1 MYILSLAAYCTSG
14 PSKSRSS
21 ALCLCTW
28 WHRKSLYKKCYW
40 NRKFSILGMSAAVSA
55 CRTAA
60 RPMPCWTCS
69 SNDCFTSGASADA
82 IVLYICSCLCMY
94 VCLYDCTYVSKM
106 RKIILKTLRYQ
117 HALQLWLYWSQKTKF
132 SIWRCSGPK
141 REKDQRW
148 NNDTLLPSIIL
159 HWTSTINCFWNGGRE
174 EEKRWKIKNGKTQI
188 LQNSAFLSRTRFC
201 PFAFSRQKPRKIFI
215 GKTGK
220 IRRLAFQPF
229 RWQRVCSKTV
239 SRQFFRPRPFP
250 F

>member
-94 VCLYDCTYVSKM
+94 VCMSV
-106 RKIILKTLRYQ
+106 
-117 HALQLWLYWSQKTKF
+117 WLYLCIQDAKDNLENFTLSTCLATLVVLISKNESLDLEVF
-132 SIWRCSGPK
+132 GPK
-141 REKDQRW
+141 TRERPKMKQRHFTTKHNLTLNV
-148 NNDTLLPSIIL
+148 NN
-159 HWTSTINCFWNGGRE
+159 
-174 EEKRWKIKNGKTQI
+174 
-188 LQNSAFLSRTRFC
+188 
-201 PFAFSRQKPRKIFI
+201 
-215 GKTGK
+215 
-220 IRRLAFQPF
+220 
-229 RWQRVCSKTV
+229 
-239 SRQFFRPRPFP
+239 
-250 F
+250 